1 MLGHV
6 AIAWG
11 IFVGCL
17 GFAFRVGF
25 ILMSVAALME
35 SKPQRKRGNRYPSRP
50 LSLELRAIQAASPWV
65 ERAPRRRRR
74 KAQGL
79 LFS

>member
-1 MLGHV
+1 MLNHL
-6 AIAWG
+6 ATAWG

-17 GFAFRVGF
+17 GFASRVGF

-50 LSLELRAIQAASPWV
+50 LSQQAQAAQTAGYAQMQRQ

-74 KAQGL
+74 A
-79 LFS
+79 